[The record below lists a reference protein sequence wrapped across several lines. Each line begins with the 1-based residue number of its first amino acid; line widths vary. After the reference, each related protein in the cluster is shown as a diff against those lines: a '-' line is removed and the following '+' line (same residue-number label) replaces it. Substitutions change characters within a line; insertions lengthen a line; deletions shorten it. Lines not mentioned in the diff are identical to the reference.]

1 TYNFM
6 PVMDWTRTHL
16 SYPMKDGSLALFYE
30 RAAVIAFDLFILRRE
45 NAVEDYTKEEV
56 ERATARFNAMEADEK
71 LLLIQNMIKGLPG
84 SEESFTI
91 EQFQAALDT
100 YDGIDAPKLREH

>member
-1 TYNFM
+1 MKTQSSGFQQYIQYYQETIKNLSACGIHTITYNFM

-56 ERATARFNAMEADEK
+56 
-71 LLLIQNMIKGLPG
+71 
-84 SEESFTI
+84 
-91 EQFQAALDT
+91 
-100 YDGIDAPKLREH
+100 